1 MLWQQ
6 KQTQLAILTIDFAL
20 ENKTQTQQTKYSVT
34 ENFYSNLDLNTA
46 VEKPSLSVFVEISV

>member
-34 ENFYSNLDLNTA
+34 EIFYSNLDLNTA
-46 VEKPSLSVFVEISV
+46 VEKLSLSVFVKISV